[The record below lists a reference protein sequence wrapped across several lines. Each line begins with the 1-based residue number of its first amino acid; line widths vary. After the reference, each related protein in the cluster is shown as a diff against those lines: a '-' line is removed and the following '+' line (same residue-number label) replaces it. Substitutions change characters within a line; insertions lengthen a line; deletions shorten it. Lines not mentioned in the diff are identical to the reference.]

1 MKAFMEKFSLLSLSL
16 MLVSTFAV
24 SPALP
29 KMLSFY
35 QTRGYSNAQVEL
47 LLSLSSFAIL
57 AVLLL
62 NPWINLWLSERWSI
76 ILGLLLLSIGGSLP
90 VFLQFYPLVFLS
102 RLLLGL
108 GIGLINA
115 RAISMISERFSGKIR
130 VQMLGLRGS
139 AEVLG
144 SAILTF
150 LAGQWLNVSWSFA
163 FLIYGFGFLI
173 LLCYLLFVPT
183 AKGKRESSQ
192 RQMYSTASKN
202 HFTFRQLLYIFG
214 LALYAGFVIL
224 VNSANTLRIPLV
236 VEKLHLATASQ
247 ASFILSLMMLMGIL
261 AGTLF
266 SFLLALFKDYLMP
279 LVVFVLGLGM
289 LILWQANHLWLL
301 SLGALVTGFVYSL
314 GVTLVFH
321 LLSEHMPRQQL
332 TAATTLILIGC
343 NLGGGC
349 ASFVLQ
355 LFARIN
361 SDVKAAFLIFA
372 VLSLILG
379 TLLLIRVL
387 KTNRNLR
394 K

>member
-1 MKAFMEKFSLLSLSL
+1 M
-16 MLVSTFAV
+16 
-24 SPALP
+24 
-29 KMLSFY
+29 
-35 QTRGYSNAQVEL
+35 
-47 LLSLSSFAIL
+47 
-57 AVLLL
+57 
-62 NPWINLWLSERWSI
+62 
-76 ILGLLLLSIGGSLP
+76 
-90 VFLQFYPLVFLS
+90 
-102 RLLLGL
+102 
-108 GIGLINA
+108 
-115 RAISMISERFSGKIR
+115 
-130 VQMLGLRGS
+130 
-139 AEVLG
+139 
-144 SAILTF
+144 
-150 LAGQWLNVSWSFA
+150 
-163 FLIYGFGFLI
+163 
-173 LLCYLLFVPT
+173 
-183 AKGKRESSQ
+183 
-192 RQMYSTASKN
+192 
-202 HFTFRQLLYIFG
+202 
-214 LALYAGFVIL
+214 
-224 VNSANTLRIPLV
+224 
-236 VEKLHLATASQ
+236 ATASQ

-279 LVVFVLGLGM
+279 LVEFVLGLGM

-321 LLSEHMPRQQL
+321 LLSEHMPRKQL
-332 TAATTLILIGC
+332 TTATTLILIGC

-355 LFARIN
+355 LFACIN

>member
-1 MKAFMEKFSLLSLSL
+1 M
-16 MLVSTFAV
+16 
-24 SPALP
+24 
-29 KMLSFY
+29 
-35 QTRGYSNAQVEL
+35 
-47 LLSLSSFAIL
+47 
-57 AVLLL
+57 
-62 NPWINLWLSERWSI
+62 
-76 ILGLLLLSIGGSLP
+76 LSIGGILP

-173 LLCYLLFVPT
+173 LLCYLLFVPA

-192 RQMYSTASKN
+192 KQMYSTASKN

-224 VNSANTLRIPLV
+224 INSTNTLRIPLV

>member
-62 NPWINLWLSERWSI
+62 NPWIILWLSERWSI
-76 ILGLLLLSIGGSLP
+76 ILGLLLLSIGGILP

-130 VQMLGLRGS
+130 VHMLGLRGS
-139 AEVLG
+139 VEVLG

-173 LLCYLLFVPT
+173 LLCYLLFVPA
-183 AKGKRESSQ
+183 AKEKRESSQ
-192 RQMYSTASKN
+192 KQMYSTASKN

-266 SFLLALFKDYLMP
+266 SFLLALFKDYPMP

-321 LLSEHMPRQQL
+321 LLSEHMHRKQL
-332 TAATTLILIGC
+332 TTATTLILIGC

-355 LFARIN
+355 LFACIN

>member
-57 AVLLL
+57 TVLLL
-62 NPWINLWLSERWSI
+62 NPWLNRWLSERWSI
-76 ILGLLLLSIGGSLP
+76 VLGLLLLSIGGILP

-102 RLLLGL
+102 RLLLGF

-115 RAISMISERFSGKIR
+115 RAISMISERFSGQTR

-144 SAILTF
+144 SALLTF

-173 LLCYLLFVPT
+173 LLCYLLFVPA
-183 AKGKRESSQ
+183 AKRKREHSQ
-192 RQMYSTASKN
+192 KQLYSTASRKRL
-202 HFTFRQLLYIFG
+202 TFRQLFYIFG

-236 VEKLHLATASQ
+236 VERLHLGTASQ

-261 AGTLF
+261 AGILF
-266 SFLLALFKDYLMP
+266 SFLLALFKDYLMS

-289 LILWQANHLWLL
+289 LILWQANHLWFLG
-301 SLGALVTGFVYSL
+301 LGALVTGFVYSL

-321 LLSEHMPRQQL
+321 LLSEHMPRKQL
-332 TAATTLILIGC
+332 TTATTLILIGC

-349 ASFVLQ
+349 ASFALQ

-379 TLLLIRVL
+379 ILLLIRVL
-387 KTNRNLR
+387 KTNRKLR

>member
-173 LLCYLLFVPT
+173 LLCYL
-183 AKGKRESSQ
+183 
-192 RQMYSTASKN
+192 
-202 HFTFRQLLYIFG
+202 
-214 LALYAGFVIL
+214 
-224 VNSANTLRIPLV
+224 
-236 VEKLHLATASQ
+236 
-247 ASFILSLMMLMGIL
+247 
-261 AGTLF
+261 
-266 SFLLALFKDYLMP
+266 
-279 LVVFVLGLGM
+279 
-289 LILWQANHLWLL
+289 
-301 SLGALVTGFVYSL
+301 
-314 GVTLVFH
+314 
-321 LLSEHMPRQQL
+321 
-332 TAATTLILIGC
+332 
-343 NLGGGC
+343 
-349 ASFVLQ
+349 
-355 LFARIN
+355 
-361 SDVKAAFLIFA
+361 
-372 VLSLILG
+372 
-379 TLLLIRVL
+379 
-387 KTNRNLR
+387 
-394 K
+394 